1 MGHKISVAADIKML
15 IDPGNLDGYLWQNNK
30 SSTPD
35 NQRSVRDTAMSGID
49 RTTLITTVRRT
60 MFNIVARNG
69 FLD

>member
-1 MGHKISVAADIKML
+1 MGHEISVVADIKML

-35 NQRSVRDTAMSGID
+35 NQRSVRGTAMSGID

-60 MFNIVARNG
+60 MFNIVGRNS